1 MRAFHVITKSSF
13 LVQNGTNSEHR
24 DQTMLQ
30 VIAYKRLLTTM
41 GGIILSVAVV
51 AYERSEGYIQRI
63 DFTLFTPLIY
73 VTYTSLQLNVHVNV
87 HFIRKSIQSVLTFV
101 YQDLVLNCSPFGIRK
116 KMVSLLNC
124 SLSSLFK
131 IYIYATLMP
140 PNGVDILLSRPGL
153 QLLLTV

>member
-1 MRAFHVITKSSF
+1 MHAFHVITKSSF

-101 YQDLVLNCSPFGIRK
+101 YQDLVLNCSPFRIRK